1 MENFVFCAVFYSK
14 CAISV
19 TVYAYLFP
27 ALLFLKST
35 WHVMCHA
42 LLEKQIKEQFLQK
55 FFSLSN
61 KISPILVRRAQ
72 PTTND
77 KPFLKRLLA
86 LRPKTATKSKN
97 RKKLD

>member
-55 FFSLSN
+55 
-61 KISPILVRRAQ
+61 
-72 PTTND
+72 
-77 KPFLKRLLA
+77 PF
-86 LRPKTATKSKN
+86 
-97 RKKLD
+97 

>member
-55 FFSLSN
+55 LFLVYPT
-61 KISPILVRRAQ
+61 KLVRSWSDARKLQQMINRSLKDFWHSVQKQ
-72 PTTND
+72 P
-77 KPFLKRLLA
+77 
-86 LRPKTATKSKN
+86 PKAKTEKN
-97 RKKLD
+97 